1 MNSYGHGKKAEH
13 KDRHPYIREKIL
25 SHGADILDSKK
36 FLSSDANI
44 QHGDVSVLEHS
55 ISVAETALKLAR
67 GLHLRI
73 SERELVRGALLHDYF
88 LYDWH
93 NDGKEAGNIHPKLH
107 GFFHAGTALKN
118 ASRDFDL
125 TDKESEI
132 IKKHMWPLTVI
143 PPTNR
148 EAWLVT
154 IADKYASLME
164 TVKLHKGG
172 NIRSHYID
180 LERDKDAL

>member
-1 MNSYGHGKKAEH
+1 MN
-13 KDRHPYIREKIL
+13 KDRENRKKELHLHIREKIRGYG
-25 SHGADILDSKK
+25 SDILGSAR
-36 FLSSDANI
+36 FRSSDGNI

-55 ISVAETALKLAR
+55 LSVAETSLKLAR
-67 GLHLRI
+67 ALRLKI

-93 NDGKEAGNIHPKLH
+93 RDGKEEGNVHPKLH

-118 ASRDFDL
+118 AARDFGI
-125 TDKESEI
+125 TDREREI
-132 IKKHMWPLTVI
+132 IKKHMWPLTII

-154 IADKYASLME
+154 IADKYASIME

-172 NIRSHYID
+172 RIKHHYD
-180 LERDKDAL
+180 MKKDEAGG